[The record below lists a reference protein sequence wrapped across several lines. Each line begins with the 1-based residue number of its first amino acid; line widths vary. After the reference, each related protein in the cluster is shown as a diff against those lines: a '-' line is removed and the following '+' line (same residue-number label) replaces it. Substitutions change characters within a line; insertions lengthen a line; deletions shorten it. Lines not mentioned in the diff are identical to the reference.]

1 MHRTTEPAAV
11 SAGSTSEWPT
21 LEPSLNRD
29 GQTGALNPDLTYRPR
44 YWTLT
49 GLNGDMAMADVL
61 YFALFAVLGVNGLV
75 IILAVAHAINREG

>member
-29 GQTGALNPDLTYRPR
+29 GQTGALNPDLTYRPQ
-44 YWTLT
+44 YSGT

-61 YFALFAVLGVNGLV
+61 YFALFTVLGVNGLV

>member
-1 MHRTTEPAAV
+1 MGR
-11 SAGSTSEWPT
+11 
-21 LEPSLNRD
+21 
-29 GQTGALNPDLTYRPR
+29 QGALNPDLTYRPR

>member
-21 LEPSLNRD
+21 LEPSLNMGR
-29 GQTGALNPDLTYRPR
+29 QGALNPDLTYRPR